1 VSDLLVNIH
10 FSIGESFMSLIKEFK
25 DFAMRGNVVD
35 LAVGVVIGGAFGKI
49 VTSMVNDMVM
59 PPLNLL
65 TAKSGANFNALSL
78 KYSRLFGSKVD
89 LPKLDA
95 AGKPVM
101 DGTNAVME
109 SVDPD
114 ILRYGPFLQATLD
127 FIIVAFAIF
136 MMIRVMNSMKKKAE
150 AAAPPAAPTE
160 DVLLLREIRD
170 AMQKNA
176 PRRVD

>member
-1 VSDLLVNIH
+1 M
-10 FSIGESFMSLIKEFK
+10 SILKEFK
-25 DFAMRGNVVD
+25 AFAMRGNVVD
-35 LAVGVVIGGAFGKI
+35 LAVAVVIGTAFGKI

-59 PPLNLL
+59 PPLNLI
-65 TAKSGANFNALSL
+65 TAKTGANFNALSL
-78 KYSRLFGSKVD
+78 KFSQLFGSKIN
-89 LPKLDA
+89 LPVLDA

-101 DGTNAVME
+101 EKDGVTASMAL
-109 SVDPD
+109 SDPD

-136 MMIRVMNSMKKKAE
+136 MMVKVMNSMKKAEAE
-150 AAAPPAAPTE
+150 AAPAVPSE